1 MKFETLRN
9 GLANFAGGVLPALVM
24 LFTTPFVVNTMG
36 DTSYG
41 VLTLITAIVG
51 YFAFLDLNI
60 TAGSV
65 KYVAQYHATGDFTKR
80 NRMLTSGIA
89 MYLAIG
95 LIGCALILLFDNA
108 LLDHVFEIPAEL
120 RTDAGDALTLAA
132 FGFLF
137 GQLQVYLNSVPQSIR
152 RYDQTALLETVFGVV
167 TPLSMVLVLWLGYGL
182 VEIVAVRVLISIANN
197 LVLAGVIRHLLPDV
211 SLAKPDRATLAAL
224 GRFSGFAYLS
234 RLATVAYAQ
243 GDKLILGA
251 LASMSALTHYAVPF
265 MLVNRVF
272 AMSYRLGGVLFPVAS
287 ALAANR
293 EFERLREL
301 YLYAARYVLFVNAG
315 LALVFTTLAHE
326 ILLHWIGPSLASA
339 GAAVLAVIAL
349 ASLADSLTNAPS
361 LINDGLGHPHITGG
375 FALARALLGVT
386 LTFVFVHQLGMMG
399 AAWAQLV
406 TSAVMA
412 GLFLIYVHG
421 RSVPVSLGDYLR
433 IVVMPSL
440 PVIVLAIAVAYLR
453 FGAAPLTLA
462 QTFLV
467 VILEGFALGVYALLF
482 VFRRADRL
490 ALLARLHPPRP
501 GV

>member
-1 MKFETLRN
+1 MKYETLRN

-24 LFTTPFVVNTMG
+24 LFTTPYIVNTMG

-41 VLTLITAIVG
+41 VLTLVTAIVG
-51 YFAFLDLNI
+51 YFAFLDLNV

-65 KYVAQYHATGDFTKR
+65 KYVAEYHATGNIHKR
-80 NRMLTSGIA
+80 NQTLTSGVA
-89 MYLAIG
+89 LYLAIG
-95 LIGCALILLFDNA
+95 LVGCASILLFDDA

-120 RTDAGDALTLAA
+120 RAEAGDALTLAA

-137 GQLQVYLNSVPQSIR
+137 GQLQLYLNSVPQSIR
-152 RYDQTALLETVFGVV
+152 RYDQTAVLETVFGVV
-167 TPLSMVLVLWLGYGL
+167 TPLSMVVVLWLGYGL
-182 VEIVAVRVLISIANN
+182 VEIVAVRVLVSVANN
-197 LVLAGVIRHLLPDV
+197 LVLVGVIRRLLPDAA
-211 SLAKPDRATLAAL
+211 LARPDRATLVAL
-224 GRFSGFAYLS
+224 GKFSGFAYLS

-265 MLVNRVF
+265 MLVNRLF
-272 AMSYRLGGVLFPVAS
+272 AMSFRLGGVLFPVAS

-293 EFERLREL
+293 EIERLREL
-301 YLYAARYVLFVNAG
+301 YLYAARYVFFVNAG
-315 LALVFTTLAHE
+315 LALIFTTLAHE

-339 GAAVLAVIAL
+339 GAAVLSVVAL

-375 FALARALLGVT
+375 LAVTRALIGVSLT
-386 LTFVFVHQLGMMG
+386 LVLVQQFGMMG

-406 TSAVMA
+406 TSVSMA
-412 GLFLIYVHG
+412 TVFLIYVHG
-421 RSVPVSLGDYLR
+421 RSVPVALRDHLR
-433 IVVMPSL
+433 IVIMPSL
-440 PVIVLAIAVAYLR
+440 PVVVWAIFGGYLR
-453 FGAAPLTLA
+453 FGAPPLGLMQTL
-462 QTFLV
+462 LV
-467 VILEGFALGVYALLF
+467 VLLEGLALGVYALLF

>member
-24 LFTTPFVVNTMG
+24 LFTTPYIVNTMG

-41 VLTLITAIVG
+41 VLTLVTAIVG
-51 YFAFLDLNI
+51 YFAFLDLNV

-65 KYVAQYHATGDFTKR
+65 KYVAEYHATGNTPRR
-80 NRMLTSGIA
+80 NQMLTSGIA

-95 LIGCALILLFDNA
+95 LVGCASILLFDDA

-120 RTDAGDALTLAA
+120 RAEAGDALRLAA
-132 FGFLF
+132 VGFLF

-152 RYDQTALLETVFGVV
+152 RYDQTAVLETVFGVV

-182 VEIVAVRVLISIANN
+182 VEIVAVRVLVSVANN
-197 LVLAGVIRHLLPDV
+197 LALVGVIRRLLPDV
-211 SLAKPDRATLAAL
+211 ALARPDRATLVAL
-224 GRFSGFAYLS
+224 GKFSGFAYLS

-251 LASMSALTHYAVPF
+251 LTSMSALTHYAVPF
-265 MLVNRVF
+265 MLVNRLF

-293 EFERLREL
+293 EIERLREL
-301 YLYAARYVLFVNAG
+301 YLYAARYVFFVNAG

-326 ILLHWIGPSLASA
+326 ILLHWIGPTLASA
-339 GAAVLAVIAL
+339 GAAVLVVVTL

-375 FALARALLGVT
+375 FALTRAVFGVS
-386 LTFVFVHQLGMMG
+386 LTFALVHQFGMMG

-406 TSAVMA
+406 TSATMA
-412 GLFLIYVHG
+412 GLFLVYVHG
-421 RSVPVSLGDYLR
+421 RSVPVSLRDHLR
-433 IVVMPSL
+433 IVVVPSL
-440 PVIVLAIAVAYLR
+440 PVVVLAIAVAYLR
-453 FGAAPLTLA
+453 FGAPPLGLA
-462 QTFLV
+462 QTLLV
-467 VILEGFALGVYALLF
+467 VLLEGLALGVYALLF
-482 VFRRADRL
+482 VFRRADRI

-501 GV
+501 GI